1 MLEHHSFVRAAGCCH
16 NQFLPLARLQVRAV
30 KLRRDRIV
38 VALEHKV
45 LIYNF
50 ADLRL
55 LHSIET
61 QSNPAGLLALS
72 AAAEQTVLACPG
84 LHNGQVGVRRLQ
96 GPPIQLVHGA
106 SYSEEGVGLPVFP
119 QLPGRLL
126 LQANTAQGTW
136 QGKGTP
142 PFSQQG
148 GLSRATSR
156 CINESLSSLRA
167 ACPALRALKYSRLWE
182 VPGQAPLSGCHG
194 PGLQPLPNP
203 ALPCQH

>member
-1 MLEHHSFVRAAGCCH
+1 M
-16 NQFLPLARLQVRAV
+16 

-84 LHNGQVGVRRLQ
+84 LHNGQVGVRQVQ
-96 GPPIQLVHGA
+96 GSPSQPVH
-106 SYSEEGVGLPVFP
+106 S
-119 QLPGRLL
+119 
-126 LQANTAQGTW
+126 QAVW
-136 QGKGTP
+136 
-142 PFSQQG
+142 
-148 GLSRATSR
+148 
-156 CINESLSSLRA
+156 
-167 ACPALRALKYSRLWE
+167 
-182 VPGQAPLSGCHG
+182 
-194 PGLQPLPNP
+194 
-203 ALPCQH
+203 

>member
-1 MLEHHSFVRAAGCCH
+1 MLGCCPCWADQVMEFHSFVRAAGCCRD
-16 NQFLPLARLQVRAV
+16 QLLTPARLQVRAV

-84 LHNGQVGVRRLQ
+84 LHNGQVGARQVQ
-96 GPPIQLVHGA
+96 GPPVQLVHGA
-106 SYSEEGVGLPVFP
+106 RCAEEGGFP
-119 QLPGRLL
+119 G
-126 LQANTAQGTW
+126 
-136 QGKGTP
+136 
-142 PFSQQG
+142 
-148 GLSRATSR
+148 
-156 CINESLSSLRA
+156 
-167 ACPALRALKYSRLWE
+167 
-182 VPGQAPLSGCHG
+182 VPTDAR
-194 PGLQPLPNP
+194 
-203 ALPCQH
+203 

>member
-1 MLEHHSFVRAAGCCH
+1 M
-16 NQFLPLARLQVRAV
+16 

-84 LHNGQVGVRRLQ
+84 LHNGQVGVGQ
-96 GPPIQLVHGA
+96 VQDPPIQLVH
-106 SYSEEGVGLPVFP
+106 SPSCSEEGSGLLGVYVQMPGELPV
-119 QLPGRLL
+119 QG
-126 LQANTAQGTW
+126 NTAQGKET
-136 QGKGTP
+136 GKGMP
-142 PFSQQG
+142 DLPQHG
-148 GLSRATSR
+148 GLSRAASTLPVTS
-156 CINESLSSLRA
+156 
-167 ACPALRALKYSRLWE
+167 CP
-182 VPGQAPLSGCHG
+182 GCKQHVL
-194 PGLQPLPNP
+194 LQGR
-203 ALPCQH
+203 